1 MKAVLCKEWG
11 LPETLVVEE
20 VPSPVAGPGEVL
32 IEVHAAGVNFPDTLI
47 IQKKYQYQPGLPFS
61 PGGEVAGVVK
71 AVGEGVTAWKVG
83 DRVLASSTWGGYAQE
98 IAVKAERAMPIP
110 EGMDFV
116 TASAYVLAYGTSLH
130 ALKDR
135 AKLAAGETLLVLGA
149 AGGVGISAIEI
160 AKAMG
165 ARVIACASSEDK
177 LALCRERGADE
188 TINYAAEDLRERIK
202 ALTGGKGPDV
212 IYDPVGG
219 PYTEPAF
226 RSIAWEGRHLVVGFA
241 AGEIPKLPLNLTL
254 LKSASVVGVFWGAF
268 LQRDQAVTRAH
279 LRDLFELYTSGK
291 VKPPITKTYRLEEAA
306 QALRDVMERRV
317 KGKVAIL
324 PRAGSGAPN

>member
-11 LPETLVVEE
+11 LPETLVVED

-32 IEVHAAGVNFPDTLI
+32 VEVHAAGVNFPDTLI
-47 IQKKYQYQPGLPFS
+47 IQKKYQYQPDLPFS

-71 AVGEGVTAWKVG
+71 AVGEGVTAWKPG

-98 IAVKAERAMPIP
+98 IVVKAERAMPIP

-135 AKLAAGETLLVLGA
+135 ARLAAGETLLVLGA

-188 TINYAAEDLRERIK
+188 TINYATEDLRERIK

-241 AGEIPKLPLNLTL
+241 AGEIPRLPLNLTL

-268 LQRDQAVTRAH
+268 LQRDPAVTRQH

-291 VKPPITKTYRLEEAA
+291 VKPPITKTYKLEEAA

-324 PRAGSGAPN
+324 PRA

>member
-11 LPETLVVEE
+11 LPETLVVED

-32 IEVHAAGVNFPDTLI
+32 VEVHAAGVNFPDTLI
-47 IQKKYQYQPGLPFS
+47 IQKKYQYQPDLPFS

-71 AVGEGVTAWKVG
+71 AVGEGVSAWKPG

-98 IAVKAERAMPIP
+98 IVVKAERAMPIP

-188 TINYAAEDLRERIK
+188 TINYATEDLRERIK
-202 ALTGGKGPDV
+202 ALAGGKGPDV

-254 LKSASVVGVFWGAF
+254 LKSASVVGVCWGAF
-268 LQRDQAVTRAH
+268 LQRDPAVTRQH

-291 VKPPITKTYRLEEAA
+291 VKPPITKTYKLEEAA

-324 PRAGSGAPN
+324 PRG

>member
-1 MKAVLCKEWG
+1 MKAVLCKDWG
-11 LPETLVVEE
+11 LPETLVVED

-32 IEVHAAGVNFPDTLI
+32 VEVHAAGVNFPDTLI
-47 IQKKYQYQPGLPFS
+47 IQKKYQYQPDLPFS

-71 AVGEGVTAWKVG
+71 AVGEGVSAWKPG

-98 IAVKAERAMPIP
+98 IVVKAERAMPIP

-188 TINYAAEDLRERIK
+188 TINYATEDLRERIK

-241 AGEIPKLPLNLTL
+241 AGEIPRLPLNLTL

-268 LQRDQAVTRAH
+268 LQRDPAVTRQH

-291 VKPPITKTYRLEEAA
+291 VKPPITKTYKLEEAA

-324 PRAGSGAPN
+324 PRG

>member
-1 MKAVLCKEWG
+1 MKAVLCKDWG

-20 VPSPVAGPGEVL
+20 VASPVAGAGEVL

-47 IQKKYQYQPGLPFS
+47 IQKKYQYQPPLPFS

-71 AVGEGVTAWKVG
+71 AVGEGVTAFRPG
-83 DRVLASSTWGGYAQE
+83 DRVLASCTWGGYAE
-98 IAVKAERAMPIP
+98 EVVAKAERVMPVP
-110 EGMDFV
+110 DGMDFV

-135 AKLAAGETLLVLGA
+135 ARLAAGETMLVLGA

-160 AKAMG
+160 GKAMG
-165 ARVIACASSEDK
+165 ARVIAAASSEDK

-188 TINYAAEDLRERIK
+188 TINYGSEDLRERIK

-219 PYTEPAF
+219 AYTELAF
-226 RSIAWEGRHLVVGFA
+226 RSIGWEGRHLVVGFA
-241 AGEIPKLPLNLTL
+241 AGEIPRLPLNLAL
-254 LKSASVVGVFWGAF
+254 LKSASLVGVFWGAF
-268 LQRDQAVTRAH
+268 LQRDQAVTRRH
-279 LRDLFELYTSGK
+279 LDDLFELYTSGK
-291 VKPPITKTYRLEEAA
+291 VKPPITRTYRLEEAA

-317 KGKVAIL
+317 KGKVAIV
-324 PRAGSGAPN
+324 PRG

>member
-11 LPETLVVEE
+11 PPELLVVED
-20 VPSPVAGPGEVL
+20 VASPVAGPGEVL

-47 IQKKYQYQPGLPFS
+47 IQKKYQFQPPLPFS
-61 PGGEVAGVVK
+61 PGGEVAGVIK
-71 AVGEGVTAWKVG
+71 AVGEGVKHHKPG
-83 DRVLASSTWGGYAQE
+83 DRVIGSNTWGGYAQE
-98 IAVKAERAMPIP
+98 LVVKAERVVPIP
-110 EGMDFV
+110 DGMDFV

-149 AGGVGISAIEI
+149 AGGVGIAAVEI
-160 AKAMG
+160 AKSMG
-165 ARVIACASSEDK
+165 ARVIAAASSDDK
-177 LALCRERGADE
+177 LALCREHGADE
-188 TINYAAEDLRERIK
+188 RINYASEDLRERIK
-202 ALTGGKGPDV
+202 ALTAGKGPDV

-219 PYTEPAF
+219 SYSEPAF

-241 AGEIPKLPLNLTL
+241 AGDIPKLPLNLPL
-254 LKSASVVGVFWGAF
+254 LKSASLVGVFWGAF
-268 LQRDQAVTRAH
+268 LQRDPATTRQH
-279 LRDLFELYTSGK
+279 MKDLFELYSSGK
-291 VKPPITKTYRLEEAA
+291 VKPPVTRTYRLEEAA

-324 PRAGSGAPN
+324 PRS

>member
-11 LPETLVVEE
+11 LPETLVVED

-32 IEVHAAGVNFPDTLI
+32 VEVHAAGVNFPDTLI
-47 IQKKYQYQPGLPFS
+47 IQKKYQYQPDLPFS
-61 PGGEVAGVVK
+61 PGGEGAGVVK
-71 AVGEGVTAWKVG
+71 AVGEGVSAWKPG

-98 IAVKAERAMPIP
+98 IVVKAERAMPIP

-135 AKLAAGETLLVLGA
+135 AKLAAGEPLLVLGA

-188 TINYAAEDLRERIK
+188 TINYATEDLRECIK

-241 AGEIPKLPLNLTL
+241 AGEIPRLPLNLTL

-268 LQRDQAVTRAH
+268 LQRDPAVTRQH

-291 VKPPITKTYRLEEAA
+291 VKPPITKTYKLEEAA

-324 PRAGSGAPN
+324 PRG

>member
-1 MKAVLCKEWG
+1 MKAVLCKDWG
-11 LPETLVVEE
+11 LPETLVVED

-47 IQKKYQYQPGLPFS
+47 IQKKYQYQPELPFS

-71 AVGEGVTAWKVG
+71 AVGEGVKAFAPG

-98 IAVKAERAMPIP
+98 IAVKAERTMPIP
-110 EGMDFV
+110 DGMDFV

-160 AKAMG
+160 GKAMG
-165 ARVIACASSEDK
+165 ARVIACASSDDK

-188 TINYAAEDLRERIK
+188 TINYATEDLRERIK
-202 ALTGGKGPDV
+202 LLTNGKGPDV

-219 PYTEPAF
+219 QYTEPAF
-226 RSIAWEGRHLVVGFA
+226 RSIGWEGRHLVVGFA
-241 AGEIPKLPLNLTL
+241 AGEIPKLPLNLAL

-268 LQRDQAVTRAH
+268 LQRDQAVTRQH

-291 VKPPITKTYRLEEAA
+291 VKPPVTKTYKLEEAA
-306 QALRDVMERRV
+306 QALRDVMERKV

-324 PRAGSGAPN
+324 PRG

>member
-11 LPETLVVEE
+11 LPETLVVED

-32 IEVHAAGVNFPDTLI
+32 VEVHAAGVNFPDTLI
-47 IQKKYQYQPGLPFS
+47 IQKKYQYQPDLPFS

-71 AVGEGVTAWKVG
+71 AVGEGVTAWKPG

-98 IAVKAERAMPIP
+98 IVVKAERAMPIP

-188 TINYAAEDLRERIK
+188 TINYATEDLRERIK

-268 LQRDQAVTRAH
+268 LQRDPAVTRQH

-291 VKPPITKTYRLEEAA
+291 VKPPITKTYKLEEAA

-324 PRAGSGAPN
+324 PRG

>member
-11 LPETLVVEE
+11 LPETLVIED

-47 IQKKYQYQPGLPFS
+47 IQKKYQFQPELPFS

-71 AVGEGVTAWKVG
+71 AVGEGVKNCKPG
-83 DRVLASSTWGGYAQE
+83 DRVIGSNTWGGYAQE
-98 IAVKAERAMPIP
+98 LVVKAERVIPIP
-110 EGMDFV
+110 DQMDFV

-135 AKLAAGETLLVLGA
+135 ARLAAGETMLVLGA
-149 AGGVGISAIEI
+149 AGGVGIAAIEI
-160 AKAMG
+160 GKAMG
-165 ARVIACASSEDK
+165 ARVIAAASSEDK

-188 TINYAAEDLRERIK
+188 TINYASEDLRERLK

-219 PYTEPAF
+219 TYSEPAF

-241 AGEIPKLPLNLTL
+241 AGDIPKLPLNLML
-254 LKSASVVGVFWGAF
+254 LKSASLVGVFWGAF
-268 LQRDQAVTRAH
+268 LQRDQAVTRQH
-279 LRDLFELYTSGK
+279 MHDLFELYVSGK
-291 VKPPITKTYRLEEAA
+291 VKPPITKTYKLTEAP

-324 PRAGSGAPN
+324 PRE

>member
-11 LPETLVVEE
+11 LPETLVVED

-32 IEVHAAGVNFPDTLI
+32 VEVHAAGVNFPDTLI
-47 IQKKYQYQPGLPFS
+47 IQKKYQYQPDLPFS

-71 AVGEGVTAWKVG
+71 AVGEGVKAWKPG

-98 IAVKAERAMPIP
+98 IVVKAERAMPIP

-188 TINYAAEDLRERIK
+188 TINYATEDLRERIK

-268 LQRDQAVTRAH
+268 LQRDPAVTRQH

-291 VKPPITKTYRLEEAA
+291 VKPPITKTYKLEEAA

-324 PRAGSGAPN
+324 PRA